1 MYSDY
6 NALYRAIQYTIK
18 TMISIEFKY
27 KITLILSTLLQGG
40 GVQ

>member
-6 NALYRAIQYTIK
+6 SALNRAIQYTIK

-27 KITLILSTLLQGG
+27 KIMLILITLL
-40 GVQ
+40 